1 MEKFNF
7 KKLTKFNFPLH
18 YQIFAGMLLGI
29 LFGYLFK
36 IDPALLKITCDNN
49 VLIVKEWKSLNITVK
64 DSVIKSFNE
73 DGQNSILR
81 YFEFNKKL
89 PSNAYLSILY
99 KTGESQMLG
108 NITSISRES
117 SVALAIKPIGELFIK
132 LLNMIAVPLVL
143 TSLICGAASLKTLNE
158 IFKVG
163 GKTLILF
170 AFTNVFSVGFSQILA
185 NLINPGS
192 YMDQGTKN
200 QIISAYRDDIA
211 EPIKSGTF
219 DFISFLTD
227 IVPKNPFKS
236 LADGDFLQIVF
247 IAVVIGLSLTL
258 ISAEKR
264 KPVIEF
270 FDGLTETLIKAVE
283 KIIYI
288 APFAVFALIAST
300 VAEFGFEILKTLAV
314 YFATVYFA
322 LIVITFIFYPSI
334 VKIFT
339 NVGYREFF
347 TKQKQIFAVA
357 FSTSSSSATL
367 PVTYEVCEKKF
378 RIPNSITS
386 FILPLGT
393 TINKD
398 GTALYQAISAIF
410 IAQVYGIHL
419 DLAAQFTIFITCV
432 ITGAATAPVAGAGII
447 MLVVVLKAAN
457 LPLEGIALILGVDR
471 LLNMA
476 RAVTN
481 VVGDVVAG
489 LVVSSSEGVLPNDRR
504 EI

>member
-1 MEKFNF
+1 MSLSKI
-7 KKLTKFNFPLH
+7 KFPLH
-18 YQIFAGMLLGI
+18 YQILAGMALGI

-36 IDPALLKITCDNN
+36 VDPALLIIKSNN
-49 VLIVKEWKSLNITVK
+49 KEVVVKEWKSLDIASK
-64 DSVIKSFNE
+64 DSVIRSYNK
-73 DGQNSILR
+73 DGQNAIIK
-81 YFEFNKKL
+81 YFDGLKKI
-89 PSNAYLSILY
+89 PAALSLNVIY
-99 KTGESQMLG
+99 KSGESQKYESV
-108 NITSISRES
+108 TSVKRES
-117 SVALAIKPIGELFIK
+117 SIALAIKPIGDVFIK

-158 IFKVG
+158 LFKVG
-163 GKTLILF
+163 GKTLLLYGV
-170 AFTNVFSVGFSQILA
+170 TNVVSVGFSQLLA
-185 NLINPGS
+185 NIVNPGA
-192 YMDQGTKN
+192 YMDAATKT
-200 QIISAYRDDIA
+200 QIISAYRDDIG
-211 EPIKSGTF
+211 EPIQNGTF
-219 DFISFLTD
+219 DFMNFLTD

-258 ISAEKR
+258 ISSEKR
-264 KPVIEF
+264 KPVLAF
-270 FDGLTETLIKAVE
+270 FDGMTETLIKAVE

-300 VAEFGFEILKTLAV
+300 VAEFGFGILKTLAV

-322 LIVITFIFYPSI
+322 LIIITFVFYPSI
-334 VKIFT
+334 VRVFT
-339 NVGYREFF
+339 NVSFKEFF
-347 TKQKQIFAVA
+347 VKQKQIFAVA

-489 LVVSSSEGVLPNDRR
+489 LVVSNSEGVLPDKRD
-504 EI
+504 EIN

>member
-1 MEKFNF
+1 M
-7 KKLTKFNFPLH
+7 
-18 YQIFAGMLLGI
+18 ALGI
-29 LFGYLFK
+29 LFGYIFR
-36 IDPALLKITCDNN
+36 IDPAM
-49 VLIVKEWKSLNITVK
+49 LIVTSQNRDVIVREWKALDVALK
-64 DSVIKSFNE
+64 DSVIKSYSE
-73 DGQNSILR
+73 DGQNSVIK
-81 YFEFNKKL
+81 FFDNTKKSPGVFNL
-89 PSNAYLSILY
+89 FV
-99 KTGESQMLG
+99 
-108 NITSISRES
+108 TSKAGDKQKIENVTTVRRES
-117 SVALAIKPIGELFIK
+117 SVALSIKPIGDVFIK

-158 IFKVG
+158 LFKVG
-163 GKTLILF
+163 GKTLLLYGI
-170 AFTNVFSVGFSQILA
+170 TNVVSVGFSQLLA
-185 NLINPGS
+185 NIVHPGS
-192 YMDQGTKN
+192 YMSEATRN
-200 QIISAYRDDIA
+200 QIVSAYKDDIT
-211 EPIKSGTF
+211 EPIKSGSF
-219 DFISFLTD
+219 DFLNFLTD

-236 LADGDFLQIVF
+236 LADGDFMQIVF
-247 IAVVIGLSLTL
+247 IAIVIGLSLTL
-258 ISAEKR
+258 INAEKR
-264 KPVIEF
+264 KTVLAF
-270 FDGLTETLIKAVE
+270 FDGMTDTLIKAVE
-283 KIIYI
+283 KIIYL

-300 VAEFGFEILKTLAV
+300 VAEFGFDILKTLAV

-339 NVGYREFF
+339 NVSFKEFF

-378 RIPNSITS
+378 MIPNSITS

-419 DLAAQFTIFITCV
+419 DFAAQFTIFITCV

-457 LPLEGIALILGVDR
+457 LPLDGIALILGVDR

-489 LVVSSSEGVLPNDRR
+489 LVVSSSEGVLPNDRT
-504 EI
+504 EVN